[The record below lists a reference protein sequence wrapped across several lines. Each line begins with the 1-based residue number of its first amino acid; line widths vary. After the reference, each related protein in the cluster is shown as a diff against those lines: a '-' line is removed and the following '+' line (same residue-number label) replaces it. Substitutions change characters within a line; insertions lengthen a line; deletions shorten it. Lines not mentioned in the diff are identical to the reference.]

1 MNIIINNKNE
11 KNTIKY
17 EWLAREFNFFLEE
30 YITQLIFLETNFV
43 TSEEEVETIK
53 SLKFTEYAK

>member
-1 MNIIINNKNE
+1 M
-11 KNTIKY
+11 
-17 EWLAREFNFFLEE
+17 
-30 YITQLIFLETNFV
+30 FLETNFI